1 MTIPLLAYFY
11 IMSTKRWIRAAI
23 VVSIATVRR
32 VCAGQLLERRFVG
45 DYRDVRIFV
54 D

>member
-23 VVSIATVRR
+23 VVSIVLCTAS
-32 VCAGQLLERRFVG
+32 ALGS
-45 DYRDVRIFV
+45 
-54 D
+54 